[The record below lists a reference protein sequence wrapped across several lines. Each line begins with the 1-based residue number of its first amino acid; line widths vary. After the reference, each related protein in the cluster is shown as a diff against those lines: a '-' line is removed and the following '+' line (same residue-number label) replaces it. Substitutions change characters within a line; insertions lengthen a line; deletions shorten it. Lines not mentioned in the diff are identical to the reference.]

1 MHIKERLENTVLVME
16 VEGRLDASTASAF
29 KDNIRTL
36 VESGQVRFVVD
47 LANLHLLDS
56 SGLGVLVS
64 TLRLAGQAGGDVK
77 IARLTPEL
85 KSLFALT
92 RLNKVFEIHESV
104 ENAVAA
110 F

>member
-1 MHIKERLENTVLVME
+1 MRINEHRENTVLVLTI
-16 VEGRLDASTASAF
+16 EGRLDASTASAF
-29 KDNIRTL
+29 KSRIKTL

-47 LANLHLLDS
+47 TSLLQFLDS

-64 TLRLAGQAGGDVK
+64 ALRLAGQAGGDVK
-77 IARLTPEL
+77 IARLSREM
-85 KSLFALT
+85 KSLLALT